1 MAWFQTQSDPK
12 GMKMAVE
19 LPVAFIEEEG
29 SVVAYT
35 PALDLS
41 TCGKDKNEA
50 NKMFREA
57 VQIFFNDLVENG
69 TVDEV
74 LTSLNWKK
82 DAAQETWIPPRISQ
96 ESVGVKIPALA

>member
-1 MAWFQTQSDPK
+1 MAWFAAKNEST
-12 GMKMAVE
+12 GVRMAVE
-19 LPVAFIEEEG
+19 LPVAFIEEED

-41 TCGKDKNEA
+41 TCGKDKKEA
-50 NKMFREA
+50 IKMFQEA

-74 LTSLNWKK
+74 LSGLNWVK
-82 DAAQETWIPPRISQ
+82 DAEQETWIPPKISQ
-96 ESVGVKIPALA
+96 ESIGVQIPAFV